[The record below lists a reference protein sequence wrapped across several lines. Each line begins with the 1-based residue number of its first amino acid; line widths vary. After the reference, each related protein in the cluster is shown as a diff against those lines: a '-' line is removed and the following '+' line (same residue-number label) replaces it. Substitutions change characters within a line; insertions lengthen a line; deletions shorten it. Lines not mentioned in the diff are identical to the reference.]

1 MYEPSYIS
9 EQMTNVE
16 QLPRQG
22 QVDWQPWQIIFPIIS
37 EGAKKRP
44 LTLYPLT
51 LEWKSNP
58 GSPLATGPMKRPVLD
73 PKSDV

>member
-1 MYEPSYIS
+1 MWSNYPGKAKWTGNRGKLSS
-9 EQMTNVE
+9 
-16 QLPRQG
+16 QLYLKG
-22 QVDWQPWQIIFPIIS
+22 Q
-37 EGAKKRP
+37 KKRP

-73 PKSDV
+73 PKADV